1 MKPIVFVAMPFGK
14 KKNPITNI
22 EFNFDDF
29 YDRVFGPLNND
40 HEINMNFVREDLVD
54 TRGIIHK
61 TMIEKLLL
69 SEYVIADLSFANPNV
84 YYELGIRH
92 CAKRY
97 TTFLIFSDEQLKF
110 DVAPLRAISYKV
122 NNGSISDEEVL
133 RLQKYLKEQI
143 LKAKNKIED
152 DSPIYEL
159 LPDLDVK
166 IKISEENTKSFK
178 DRAIW
183 LNNKLEE
190 INQIKISY
198 IPENHEETIK
208 KLRSLEEE
216 LGDFNNI
223 HLPIW
228 AQLISCVKDFEQ
240 YELQIE
246 LLKKIPKCVFDK
258 SLKFNQDLAFALNRL
273 GRHKEAQQILQK
285 CLTNFGQD
293 SETYGLLGRTYKDLY
308 NKEQNRL
315 QKDAYLDNAIEYYTK
330 GFINDMHSYYNGINA
345 AQLLLLKSDKA
356 SILEMQDILTSVYF
370 SLRAIPENKM
380 DFWAHAS
387 NINCLILQKKYD
399 KAQTQLIN
407 LYKFNATKWMFQTT
421 IDDFKRTLEIH
432 KNQTDTTIL
441 ENIIKS
447 IDDKI
452 MTLTPIK

>member
-1 MKPIVFVAMPFGK
+1 M
-14 KKNPITNI
+14 
-22 EFNFDDF
+22 E
-29 YDRVFGPLNND
+29 
-40 HEINMNFVREDLVD
+40 
-54 TRGIIHK
+54 
-61 TMIEKLLL
+61 
-69 SEYVIADLSFANPNV
+69 
-84 YYELGIRH
+84 
-92 CAKRY
+92 
-97 TTFLIFSDEQLKF
+97 
-110 DVAPLRAISYKV
+110 
-122 NNGSISDEEVL
+122 
-133 RLQKYLKEQI
+133 
-143 LKAKNKIED
+143 
-152 DSPIYEL
+152 
-159 LPDLDVK
+159 
-166 IKISEENTKSFK
+166 
-178 DRAIW
+178 
-183 LNNKLEE
+183 
-190 INQIKISY
+190 
-198 IPENHEETIK
+198 
-208 KLRSLEEE
+208 
-216 LGDFNNI
+216 
-223 HLPIW
+223 
-228 AQLISCVKDFEQ
+228 
-240 YELQIE
+240 E

-308 NKEQNRL
+308 NKEQDRL

-356 SILEMQDILTSVYF
+356 SILEMQDILTAVYF